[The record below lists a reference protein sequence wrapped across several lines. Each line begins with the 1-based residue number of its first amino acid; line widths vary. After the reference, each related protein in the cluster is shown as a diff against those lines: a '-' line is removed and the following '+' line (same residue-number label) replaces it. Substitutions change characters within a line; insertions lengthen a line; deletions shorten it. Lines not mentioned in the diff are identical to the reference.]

1 MIKDLEEWATVLG
14 YVGSSRDVIRDLMRR
29 IQETRKRSG
38 DKKMK
43 TGNNLNM
50 LWYLKLFS
58 TATKENRVA
67 IFQIFGEMLT
77 GWLHWRQVESN
88 SCFCLQSLTMPCA
101 PRPLE
106 TSKESKSEGQSCFSV
121 ATKQL
126 SSSWPVLSTC
136 CSWLDALSWVGWA
149 SSLLLTA
156 TLWVAYVWIFMQ
168 PPKFRC

>member
-1 MIKDLEEWATVLG
+1 
-14 YVGSSRDVIRDLMRR
+14 MRR

-77 GWLHWRQVESN
+77 GWLH
-88 SCFCLQSLTMPCA
+88 
-101 PRPLE
+101 
-106 TSKESKSEGQSCFSV
+106 
-121 ATKQL
+121 
-126 SSSWPVLSTC
+126 
-136 CSWLDALSWVGWA
+136 
-149 SSLLLTA
+149 
-156 TLWVAYVWIFMQ
+156 
-168 PPKFRC
+168 